1 MNYNKLS
8 VQKNFNNDLQF
19 KVDFVPEINQKSY
32 KSRTLLIGQ
41 IIKVTKNNIY
51 FDAGLKSIIKTRK
64 KDFIRTFFE
73 IEKLINQRYSGQT
86 YTTTDFLRN
95 IQIGSKYKLIVYQI
109 KSIDAGFFI
118 DFEKTKEYTKT
129 SLTFYELDYIKR
141 QNQSLYGYVLNKV
154 NGGFSV
160 GINGLVAF
168 IPNNKLQTKKQITN
182 SKKYQKKKVSFMDMS
197 FEFKVLNINFDRR
210 NVVLAKHD
218 K

>member
-32 KSRTLLIGQ
+32 KSRTLLVGQ
-41 IIKVTKNNIY
+41 IIKVTKNNVY
-51 FDAGLKSIIKTRK
+51 FDAGLKSVIKTRK

-73 IEKLINQRYSGQT
+73 IEKVIHQRYSGQT
-86 YTTTDFLRN
+86 YTSTDFLKN
-95 IQIGSKYKLIVYQI
+95 IRIGNKYKLIVYQI

-168 IPNNKLQTKKQITN
+168 IPNNKLQTKKQAIN
-182 SKKYQKKKVSFMDMS
+182 SKKHQKKKISFLDMS

>member
-1 MNYNKLS
+1 MNYNKISL
-8 VQKNFNNDLQF
+8 QKKIKNDLQF
-19 KVDFVPEINQKSY
+19 KADFVPEINQKSY
-32 KSRTLLIGQ
+32 KSQTLLIGQ
-41 IIKVTKNNIY
+41 IIKITKNNIY
-51 FDAGLKSIIKTRK
+51 IDAGLKSTIKARK

-73 IEKLINQRYSGQT
+73 IEKLINQRYSGHT
-86 YTTTDFLRN
+86 YTSQDFLKN
-95 IQIGSKYKLIVYQI
+95 IKIGNKYKLIVYQI

-129 SLTFYELDYIKR
+129 SLTFYELDYVKK

-168 IPNNKLQTKKQITN
+168 IPNNKLQTKKQAIN
-182 SKKYQKKKVSFMDMS
+182 SKKYQKKKISYIDMS
-197 FEFKVLNINFDRR
+197 FEFKVININFERR
-210 NVVLAKHD
+210 NVILAKHD

>member
-1 MNYNKLS
+1 MNYNNQY
-8 VQKNFNNDLQF
+8 VQKKFNNDLQF

-32 KSRTLLIGQ
+32 KSRTLLVGQ
-41 IIKVTKNNIY
+41 IIKVTKNNVY
-51 FDAGLKSIIKTRK
+51 FDAGLKSVIKTRK
-64 KDFIRTFFE
+64 KDFIRTFYE

-86 YTTTDFLRN
+86 YTTTDFLKN
-95 IQIGSKYKLIVYQI
+95 IKIGNKYKLIVYQI

-141 QNQSLYGYVLNKV
+141 RNQSLYGYVLNKV

-168 IPNNKLQTKKQITN
+168 IPNNKLQTKKQATN
-182 SKKYQKKKVSFMDMS
+182 SKKYQKRKISFIDMS